1 MRVIYQAGPL
11 SGSGRMGYLNMEY
24 TDSSYRSSEHSFFIP
39 VMGIGFTIDTPLKI
53 ARYGVSSVISLVDDT
68 FIEQMRG
75 YHSEQAGIPYEAI
88 GRQDEDSRAR
98 RITAYLN
105 LVDLLVKKQVED
117 LQSSPFEPGSEI
129 TRYYEL
135 LPDTKLKAKYNKM
148 IESVDPVVKDQLEN
162 ELRQAAIPGTIDVN
176 IMTKVDR
183 LNYRRGKV
191 LPPEYSDTRS
201 ALRGYANST
210 LRSSVVL
217 SAGLNPHLYSYMA
230 NFEDFFPDPRGRL
243 KKQIV
248 LKVSDFR
255 SAEVQAKYLAKRGLW
270 VSEYRVESG
279 LNCGGHAFA
288 SKGHLMGPIL
298 EEFKSKR
305 EDLIDQTHTHYLKG
319 LPEKY
324 AANVKD
330 PNKVR
335 ITVAGGIGTSDEHQF
350 LLKYY
355 DVDKAGW
362 GTPFLLVPEVT
373 NVDDEHL
380 QKLADATEDDVHLS
394 PASPLRIPFWNLK
407 TSASEEARKRFIAEG
422 KPGSVC
428 LKGHGALLGT
438 EYADIP
444 ECISARQYIEKKM
457 ADLKDADLTDE
468 QRQWLE
474 KDTLAKSCIC
484 HDLSG
489 GATVKLGIDPKATP
503 CICCGPGIANFSRI
517 ASLEEMVGH
526 IYGRLS
532 LLANSERPH
541 MFIKEMSLN
550 IEYLRNEIEKFKLE
564 LTTNGASYFQEFKE
578 NLLKGIDYYR
588 KTAEAFVETKR
599 IKFLEDLKAQ
609 KEAIE
614 NLFASL
620 PGEVLAEATG

>member
-1 MRVIYQAGPL
+1 M
-11 SGSGRMGYLNMEY
+11 NK
-24 TDSSYRSSEHSFFIP
+24 TDSSYPGSDHTFFIP

-53 ARYGVSSVISLVDDT
+53 AKYGVSSVISLVDDT
-68 FIEQMRG
+68 FIEQMRK
-75 YHSEQAGIPYEAI
+75 YHCEQSGQPYEEI
-88 GRQDEDSRAR
+88 GRNDEDHRAR

-105 LVDLLVKKQVED
+105 LIDMLVKKQVKE
-117 LQSSPFEPGSEI
+117 LRSSPFEPGSEI

-135 LPDTKLKAKYNKM
+135 LPESALKTRYKRLA
-148 IESVDPVVKDQLEN
+148 ELKDSKEKEQLETQ
-162 ELRQAAIPGTIDVN
+162 LRMAAVPGTIDVN

-183 LNYRRGKV
+183 MNYRDGKI
-191 LPPEYSDTRS
+191 LAPEYSDTRS

-217 SAGLNPHLYSYMA
+217 SAGLNPQLYSYIA
-230 NFEDFFPDPRGRL
+230 SFEDFFPDSQGRL

-255 SAEVQAKYLAKRGLW
+255 SAVIQAKYLAKRGIW

-298 EEFKSKR
+298 EEFRSKR
-305 EDLIDQTHTHYLKG
+305 DELIEQTHTHYLKG
-319 LPEKY
+319 LPEQY
-324 AANVKD
+324 GENVSG
-330 PNKVR
+330 PNSVR
-335 ITVAGGIGTSDEHQF
+335 FTVAGGIGTAEEHQF

-373 NVDDEHL
+373 NVDAEHL
-380 QKLADATEDDVHLS
+380 QKLCDATDEDVHLS
-394 PASPLRIPFWNLK
+394 AASPLRVPFWNLK
-407 TSASEEARKRFIAEG
+407 TSASEEARKRFITEG
-422 KPGSVC
+422 RPGSVG

-444 ECISARQYIEKKM
+444 ECLAARKYIKKKM
-457 ADLKDADLTDE
+457 ADLENADLPE
-468 QRQWLE
+468 NQREWMKE
-474 KDTLAKSCIC
+474 DALAKSCIC
-484 HDLSG
+484 RDLSG
-489 GATVKLGIDPKATP
+489 GATKKLGIDKNATP

-550 IEYLRNEIEKFKLE
+550 IEFLRHEIEKFKLE
-564 LTTNGASYFQEFKE
+564 LTTNGAAYFQEFKE

-588 KTAEAFVETKR
+588 KTAEEFMETKR
-599 IKFLEDLKAQ
+599 TKFLDDLKVQ
-609 KEAIE
+609 REALE
-614 NLFASL
+614 QLFASL
-620 PGEVLAEATG
+620 PVEVLAEAAG